1 MLKDYIHRHAE
12 LFKYGLKGFMHML
25 IAIDGIDGVG
35 KGTQSKLLN
44 NHLQERGLNSVLISF
59 PQYDS
64 FFGKM
69 VGEYLNGNYGGINDI
84 NPKLTTLLYAF
95 DRKIYFENNNISD
108 YYIILCDRYVP
119 SNISHQGVK
128 VNNNNQKDFINWLE
142 SLEYETNKI
151 PKPDIVF
158 ILDAS
163 VESAIYNV
171 SQKKKREY
179 TELSHDIHESDY
191 NYLNKVRKMFIDL
204 TQRDNYFLIDCEQD
218 NKMLSIDIIFQSI
231 IDIVKTYI

>member
-1 MLKDYIHRHAE
+1 MQ
-12 LFKYGLKGFMHML
+12 ML

-35 KGTQSKLLN
+35 KGTQSKLLYN
-44 NHLQERGLNSVLISF
+44 SLKDRGFKSALISF
-59 PQYDS
+59 PQYNS

-84 NPKLTTLLYAF
+84 DPKLTSLLYAL
-95 DRKIYFENNNISD
+95 DRKLYFENNNIAD
-108 YYIILCDRYVP
+108 LDIIISDRYVP
-119 SNISHQGVK
+119 SNLSHQGVK
-128 VNNNNQKDFINWLE
+128 VKKNHEGFFTWIE
-142 SLEYETNKI
+142 SLEYEINKI

-163 VESAIYNV
+163 VEKAIYNV

-191 NYLNKVRKMFIDL
+191 HYLDKVRKLFIEL
-204 TQRDNYFLIDCEQD
+204 TKRDNYFLINCEQD
-218 NKMLSIDIIFQSI
+218 NEMLPIDKIFQSI
-231 IDIVKTYI
+231 INIVNEYIDE